1 MHIHAG
7 LKTDRIEF
15 AIKMQNKLQ
24 SKLLASANLTCTYA
38 NGIKEGL
45 K

>member
-15 AIKMQNKLQ
+15 AIKMQKSYNR
-24 SKLLASANLTCTYA
+24 SFWLLPTTCAYA

>member
-7 LKTDRIEF
+7 LKNRQNRICYKT
-15 AIKMQNKLQ
+15 AKLLQ
-24 SKLLASANLTCTYA
+24 SKLLASANLTCAYA
-38 NGIKEGL
+38 NRIKEGL